1 MRVCKPCRD
10 INRKQVEAINFAV
23 EKRGRLLE
31 LYRKQVESSLRMMTL
46 QRYLVNLSI
55 IKRIISASTRLDI

>member
-31 LYRKQVESSLRMMTL
+31 LYRKQVESSLRMITL

-55 IKRIISASTRLDI
+55 IKRIISASTR